1 MAKKKTFF
9 EESATNNNLTYW
21 QYFNRLLELSV
32 SMFEWKNLPDSI
44 DRRFLELTLF
54 SDGKALFFEDKDLIV
69 NASDS
74 GYLALQC
81 TATAP
86 FNVYRIPMRRRAY
99 SVNGYQRELTDKDS
113 VIIWNN
119 YLHKNSYLD
128 VLQFAKRLYNLDRI
142 IDVNAN
148 AQKTPV
154 LITCTEQ
161 QKLTMKNIYMQMD
174 GNAPVI
180 FGDKNLDLN
189 TIKALKT
196 DAPYVCDKLYQL
208 KTQIWN
214 EALTYLGISNTNVT
228 KKERMISDE
237 VIRNMGGVIASR
249 YSRLESRREAAEQI
263 NRMFGLNIEVNY
275 RDDFREADDEIMI
288 EGMTGEKDKMS
299 VLATDLNTTTP
310 VKTMKGG
317 GSR

>member
-1 MAKKKTFF
+1 MGKKTNF
-9 EESATNNNLTYW
+9 EQSAVNNNLTYW
-21 QYFNRLLELSV
+21 QYFNRLLELSI
-32 SMFEWKNLPDSI
+32 SMFEWLNLPDSV
-44 DRRFLELTLF
+44 DKRFLELTLF
-54 SDGKALFFEDKDLIV
+54 SDGKALFFQDKDLIV
-69 NASDS
+69 NTSDS

-86 FNVYRIPMRRRAY
+86 FNVYRIPIRRRAY
-99 SVNGYQRELTDKDS
+99 AVNGYQREFTDKDS

-119 YLHKNSYLD
+119 YLHRNSYLD
-128 VLQFAKRLYNLDRI
+128 VLQFAKRLYNIDRI
-142 IDVNAN
+142 IDVNVN

-154 LITCTEQ
+154 LITCNEQ
-161 QKLTMKNIYMQMD
+161 QKLTMKNIYMQFD
-174 GNAPVI
+174 GNMPVI
-180 FGDKNLDLN
+180 YGDKNLDIN
-189 TIKALKT
+189 DIKALKT
-196 DAPYVCDKLYQL
+196 DAPYISDKLYEL
-208 KTQIWN
+208 KTKIWN

-249 YSRLESRREAAEQI
+249 YSRLEARREAVEQI

-275 RDDFREADDEIMI
+275 RNDFREADDEIMM
-288 EGMTGEKDKMS
+288 EMDTGGDQMT